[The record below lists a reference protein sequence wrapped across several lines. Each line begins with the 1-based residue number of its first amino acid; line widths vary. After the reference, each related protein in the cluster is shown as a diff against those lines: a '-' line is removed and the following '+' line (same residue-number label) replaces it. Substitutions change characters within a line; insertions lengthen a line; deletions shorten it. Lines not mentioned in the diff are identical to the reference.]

1 MNLIILALPLL
12 AAATTVAQ
20 DTPVKIVTLG
30 DSITRGV
37 RPGVKPDETFAQQLQ
52 KMLAKDDI
60 KADVVNVGIGGERT
74 DQALKRLDAVIKL
87 KPKIVTIMYGTNDS
101 YVDKGAKD
109 SRLSPEDYRKNLT
122 KLVTDLRKAGITPIL
137 MTEPRWGDKASVNG
151 LGEHPNVRLECYVK
165 ICRKVAEATKTPLV
179 DHFAHWTKQ
188 HANGVDIGG
197 WTTDQCHPN
206 PRGHEELARLILPI
220 LRKTLST

>member
-101 YVDKGAKD
+101 YVDKGAQD
-109 SRLSPEDYRKNLT
+109 SRPAPPAYRQKLT
-122 KLVTDLRKAGITPIL
+122 KIPTDLT
-137 MTEPRWGDKASVNG
+137 
-151 LGEHPNVRLECYVK
+151 
-165 ICRKVAEATKTPLV
+165 
-179 DHFAHWTKQ
+179 
-188 HANGVDIGG
+188 
-197 WTTDQCHPN
+197 
-206 PRGHEELARLILPI
+206 
-220 LRKTLST
+220 